1 MPELLAPAG
10 NMEALIAAVNAGC
23 DAVYLGMNKFG
34 ARAYAENFN
43 LENLKEAVD
52 YCHLHN
58 VKIYVTMNTIIFEE
72 ELEAAYEQ
80 IRNLYLLGID
90 AIIIQDL
97 ALIDYV
103 KKHTPEMEAHASTQ
117 MGLDDVEGVFFA
129 KSIGLDRVVLG
140 RECEIERINKIKHA
154 TNMPI
159 EIFGHGALCVSYSGN
174 CLMSGLIGYRSGNRG
189 RCVGSCR
196 KPYELINNT
205 TGESLGES
213 YILSM
218 KDLQTIDYLKD
229 FKNIDSL
236 KIEGRMKEPSYV
248 YNVVK
253 NYREALDR
261 GFVSK
266 DNLFDLKRTFNRTY
280 TRGYIFKED
289 KKNITNI
296 NKPNHHGYYVGYVSK
311 ISGKKIEIKLDLPI
325 HQNDVIRIDSV
336 VEINYPVVKLYDNK
350 DNLVNVANDK
360 AYIYL
365 DEKVDIND
373 KVYITKDTLFLDNIE
388 KAIKNK
394 YRRIPI
400 SFYLEGYIGMPL
412 TMTVSTLDGDTSY
425 VVSDCN
431 LEKSKG
437 KEVSNEFLMK
447 QLDRLNDTPYQINHV
462 EYTGDRNA
470 FVPASILN
478 ELRRKAIIQ
487 LNENRLYLNRNVVD
501 LVKDKKLNICL
512 SERNLSVFCTTKE
525 QYEAAKECGIKT
537 IYFDNYVRRNEA
549 KYDNDSEVLLVGGY
563 GGIAYY
569 KNKDRYLVSDFSLN
583 VVNSRSVYLLHKN
596 KVNRVTLSHEMNKKD
611 ISDLI
616 NQYQKNYGELPN
628 LEMII
633 YGRAHLLNT
642 KYCPLKVNNLC
653 GLCKKNQ
660 YIIKDNYGEFP
671 IISHEDCTTTIVN
684 GKILNL
690 FDDLNSI
697 PEEVRTLRL
706 QFTIE
711 NKNEVREIIELAK
724 RKLSGSNEKTFNSDI
739 HTRGHFNKEIM

>member
-43 LENLKEAVD
+43 LENLKGAVD

-140 RECEIERINKIKHA
+140 RECEIEKIKKIKNA

-196 KPYELINNT
+196 KPYELIDT
-205 TGESLGES
+205 TTNESLGNS

-218 KDLQTIDYLKD
+218 KDLQTIEHLKE

-253 NYREALDR
+253 NYRTVLDN
-261 GFVSK
+261 GNVLK
-266 DNLFDLKRTFNRTY
+266 DNLFNLKRTFNRTY
-280 TRGYIFKED
+280 TKGYIFKED

-296 NKPNHHGYYVGYVSK
+296 NKPNHHGYYVGYVSNV
-311 ISGKKIEIKLDLPI
+311 SGKKIEITLTLPLR
-325 HQNDVIRIDSV
+325 QNDVIRIDSV
-336 VEINYPVVKLYDNK
+336 EEVNYPVVKLYDNK
-350 DNLVNVANDK
+350 DNLIREATKK

-365 DEKVDIND
+365 DEKVKIND
-373 KVYITKDTLFLDNIE
+373 QVYITKDTLFLDSLE
-388 KAIKNK
+388 KEIKNK
-394 YRRIPI
+394 YRRIPL
-400 SFYLEGYIGMPL
+400 SFYLEGYIGGPL
-412 TMTVSTLDGDTSY
+412 TITVSTPDGDIA
-425 VVSDCN
+425 VVSSDIN

-437 KEVSNEFLMK
+437 KLVDNEYLSK
-447 QLDRLNDTPYQINHV
+447 QLDRLNDTPYQLDFV
-462 EYTGDRNA
+462 EYSGDMDA
-470 FVPASILN
+470 FIPASVLN
-478 ELRRKAIIQ
+478 ELRRKAIDE
-487 LNENRLYLNRNVVD
+487 LNQNRLYVNRNIVGEQD
-501 LVKDKKLNICL
+501 DKKLNIVL
-512 SERNLSVFCTTKE
+512 SERHLAVFCTTKE
-525 QYEAAKECGIKT
+525 QYEAAIESNVET
-537 IYFDNYVRRNEA
+537 IYYDNYVRRNEA
-549 KYDNDSEVLLVGGY
+549 KYNKDADLILVGGY

-569 KNKDRYLVSDFSLN
+569 KNKDKYLVSDFSLN

-616 NQYQKNYGELPN
+616 NQYQKNYDELPN
-628 LEMII
+628 LEMIV

-653 GLCKKNQ
+653 GLCKKHQ
-660 YIIKDNYGEFP
+660 FVIKDNYGQFP

-690 FDDLNSI
+690 LDDLENI

-711 NKNEVREIIELAK
+711 TKEEVKEIIELAK